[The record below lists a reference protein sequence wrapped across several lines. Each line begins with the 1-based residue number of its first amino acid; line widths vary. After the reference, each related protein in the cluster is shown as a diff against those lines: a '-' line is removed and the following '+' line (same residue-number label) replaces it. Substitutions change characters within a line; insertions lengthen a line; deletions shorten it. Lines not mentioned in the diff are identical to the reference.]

1 MAVNLFICS
10 QYANNDLIGALSS
23 LQKLTFSGVDSL
35 HSLNIAK
42 YSVALVAET
51 KTEIIKR

>member
-10 QYANNDLIGALSS
+10 QNANNGLIGALSS
-23 LQKLTFSGVDSL
+23 LKEKTFSGVDSL

-51 KTEIIKR
+51 KNEIIKR